1 MLVDPLLGDYTHLKP
16 KCLGLKNI
24 FETRNDTPHQ
34 NVSTFFQLRKI
45 KE

>member
-1 MLVDPLLGDYTHLKP
+1 MLVDPLLGDYTHHKP

-24 FETRNDTPHQ
+24 FGTRILPHP
-34 NVSTFFQLRKI
+34 NVNTIFQLRKI